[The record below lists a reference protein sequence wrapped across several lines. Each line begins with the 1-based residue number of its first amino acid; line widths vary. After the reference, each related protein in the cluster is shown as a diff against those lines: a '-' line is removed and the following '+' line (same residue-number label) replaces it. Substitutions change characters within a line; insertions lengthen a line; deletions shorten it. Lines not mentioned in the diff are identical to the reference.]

1 MQTADQQVK
10 DLIANNKVMCFS
22 KSYCP
27 FAAQTKQSLKAAGC
41 GEKVIELDVVAGGD
55 GLHQALKQICGR
67 GTVPQTYVNGKHV
80 GGNDDLQ
87 AAIKN
92 GKFKQM
98 LNDAGV
104 SHSL

>member
-1 MQTADQQVK
+1 MLERRSSKNNDFLNI
-10 DLIANNKVMCFS
+10 LIV
-22 KSYCP
+22 
-27 FAAQTKQSLKAAGC
+27 
-41 GEKVIELDVVAGGD
+41 
-55 GLHQALKQICGR
+55 GR
-67 GTVPQTYVNGKHV
+67 LTLTYVNGKHV